1 MGKSTMPRRGN
12 RKLVIFHSFLYVY
25 QRVHNFTHSQW
36 ATTQL
41 SSKANS
47 LATFH
52 GQLDDITTF
61 FNTLENCI
69 LLCKWWRSIDMA
81 SQIYNTKQIFLKKNM
96 LVLLFISQNV
106 GTYLYLS
113 CWCFKQLPKKSQK
126 LPSPE
131 GAVLVFQP
139 HESTPNNPE
148 LK

>member
-1 MGKSTMPRRGN
+1 MFTRGYTTLHTAIGL
-12 RKLVIFHSFLYVY
+12 R
-25 QRVHNFTHSQW
+25 HNFPARQTRL
-36 ATTQL
+36 QL
-41 SSKANS
+41 S
-47 LATFH
+47 
-52 GQLDDITTF
+52 
-61 FNTLENCI
+61 
-69 LLCKWWRSIDMA
+69 MA
-81 SQIYNTKQIFLKKNM
+81 SWTISQHFSTHWRTASFYANGGVPLTWPRKYITQNRFKKKNM